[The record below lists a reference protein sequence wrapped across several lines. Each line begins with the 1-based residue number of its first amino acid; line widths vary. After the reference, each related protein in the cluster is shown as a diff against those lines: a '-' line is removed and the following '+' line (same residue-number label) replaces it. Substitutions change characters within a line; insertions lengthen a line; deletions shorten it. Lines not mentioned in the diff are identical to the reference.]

1 MSSANTFIG
10 ALKALQK
17 IITLTWR
24 QTNNDLVKI
33 SRWLRCL
40 FQLALP
46 FDESISFKCLDQA
59 SQIASPR
66 QGVSLTPECVTRPA
80 VLSSLLNT
88 PPASSSPV
96 WVADEAPKEPNHYPP
111 AELEW
116 LATTSFN
123 HAIDYYMRDD
133 DSKCRMWAEKAISL
147 AQWAEDGG
155 ALRELL
161 MKKFSGLVWKDDI

>member
-1 MSSANTFIG
+1 MFTG
-10 ALKALQK
+10 VLKALQK

-24 QTNNDLVKI
+24 QTNNDVVKT

-40 FQLALP
+40 FQLALS

-66 QGVSLTPECVTRPA
+66 QGVSIPPGDTTRPA
-80 VLSSLLNT
+80 AASSLLNT
-88 PPASSSPV
+88 PPPSSSPV
-96 WVADEAPKEPNHYPP
+96 KVTDDGPKEPNHYPP
-111 AELEW
+111 TELEW

-123 HAIDYYMRDD
+123 HAIDYYMRED